1 VTLNAE
7 PLLSIIGA
15 GRVGS
20 ALAYHFLKSNL
31 TITGIIEKN
40 KSRHSFLKNFFPKIA
55 INSSIDSE
63 IISKS
68 RIILISVQDDQLS
81 GITKQICGLSI
92 DFSQKVFVHTSGVY
106 SSQILALLK
115 KQGAQIASAH
125 PIYSFVGN
133 DLSKVSLS
141 GVYFDVEGDMGA
153 IQRLTSVFQR
163 AGINPIEITADQKL
177 AIHIASV
184 FYSNYFVGLTQ
195 IAQEVLHRSKIPKEN
210 LWKPFQPLIQSTLQ
224 NLSSYPLHEALSGPI
239 KRGDIH
245 TIESHLKFL
254 DTNFPE
260 AKSIYCQIANSLIQ
274 LTSLSN
280 DQKDKLI
287 GILRKY
293 NKNTPI

>member
-1 VTLNAE
+1 MTPNAE

-15 GRVGS
+15 GSVGS

-40 KSRHSFLKNFFPKIA
+40 ESRHSFLKNVFPNII

-68 RIILISVQDDQLS
+68 RIIFISIQDDRLS
-81 GITKQICGLSI
+81 GIAKQICDLSI

-133 DLSKVSLS
+133 DISKVSLS
-141 GVYFDVEGDMGA
+141 GAYFDVEGDMGA
-153 IQRLTSVFQR
+153 IQILTSVFQK
-163 AGINPIEITADQKL
+163 AGINPIEVTSEQRL

-195 IAQEVLHRSKIPKEN
+195 IAQEVLHRSKMLEEN

-224 NLSSYPLHEALSGPI
+224 NLSSHPLDEALSGPV

-245 TIESHLKFL
+245 TVENHLKFL

-260 AKSIYCQIANSLIQ
+260 AISIYCQMANSLIQ

-280 DQKDKLI
+280 DQKDKFI
-287 GILRKY
+287 EILKKY
-293 NKNTPI
+293 NKNTSL